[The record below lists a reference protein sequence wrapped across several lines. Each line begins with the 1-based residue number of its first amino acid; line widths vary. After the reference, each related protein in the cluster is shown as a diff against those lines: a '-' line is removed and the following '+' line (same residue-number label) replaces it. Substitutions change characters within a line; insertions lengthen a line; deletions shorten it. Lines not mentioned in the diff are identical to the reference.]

1 MRFAGG
7 RWSHRIR
14 QPHTAPPSATSHK
27 RHRSHQHQFSK
38 MLDLAA
44 RRRICEDTIAR
55 SRAIAES
62 TPGGSLTNTWVMQQL
77 GPLSTKDRNFPN
89 LMLQPIEVHN
99 SDAFE
104 LARTLTPTT
113 GKIGVLNLANSE
125 EPGGGWRYTLSKT
138 QEEALCYS
146 STLYATLEP
155 RYYPWSGTAGII
167 SPGVVVFKDT
177 LDNGC
182 VHLPPKERHVVA
194 VFTVAAPCLPGV
206 TEDGEDFS
214 QEAKLQGVLYD
225 LKERILLI
233 LRMAAMTGVTNLVL
247 GAMGCG
253 AYGCPPRAVARE
265 MKKALELLEFKGWF
279 ERVVFAVYAAG
290 PSGQRNLEVFQD
302 IFHAR

>member
-1 MRFAGG
+1 
-7 RWSHRIR
+7 
-14 QPHTAPPSATSHK
+14 
-27 RHRSHQHQFSK
+27 

-44 RRRICEDTIAR
+44 RRRICEDTIAQ

-62 TPGGSLTNTWVMQQL
+62 TPGGSLTNTWIMQQL

-89 LMLQPIEVHN
+89 LILRPIEVHN
-99 SDAFE
+99 SDTFE

-113 GKIGVLNLANSE
+113 GNIGVLNLANSE

-155 RYYPWSGTAGII
+155 RFYPWSGTAGII
-167 SPGVVVFKDT
+167 SPDVVVFKDT
-177 LDNGC
+177 LDNMC
-182 VHLPPKERHVVA
+182 VNLPPKERHVVA